1 MGITSA
7 WSISAHDD
15 DIISALTPRLIP
27 LIAAERDE
35 PFARERWD
43 RWCRE
48 PLPDFRSWW
57 NPFGQSCR
65 READALDSFLEL
77 TASGEH
83 MQKMYDG
90 LSPDD
95 DFSLLTDVWDLVT
108 GSEDIFISVQ
118 SKEFALGSF
127 FHAIGP
133 DRALLLPGWCGNFLL
148 NSAEVRQTLPAVE
161 RAPMRRASWT
171 DHCGCG
177 GRLRRTL
184 AACVACPSPS
194 TERDWSRRRRGRS
207 ALRTV
212 SGCQVGPDIVAQRPT
227 LPSPEDRAPG

>member
-15 DIISALTPRLIP
+15 GFISTLAPRLLP
-27 LIAAERDE
+27 LIAAERDG

-48 PLPDFRSWW
+48 PLPDFRTWW
-57 NPFGQSCR
+57 RPFGQSCR
-65 READALDSFLEL
+65 READALNSFHEL

-108 GSEDIFISVQ
+108 GAEEIFVSVQ
-118 SKEFALGSF
+118 SKEFALRSF

-133 DRALLLPGWCGNFLL
+133 DRAALLPGWCGNFLL
-148 NSAEVRQTLPAVE
+148 TSAEVRETLPAVE
-161 RAPMRRASWT
+161 RALGFTPKERAEAEDQDWLSYHADEESVLDGPLRMWRQAAA
-171 DHCGCG
+171 DARGLCG
-177 GRLRRTL
+177 
-184 AACVACPSPS
+184 
-194 TERDWSRRRRGRS
+194 
-207 ALRTV
+207 V
-212 SGCQVGPDIVAQRPT
+212 SVTIY
-227 LPSPEDRAPG
+227 